1 MSLRKLLLDKC
12 VHTTIL
18 PSPKN
23 ASPINHKIHSWP
35 MIFRSFLP
43 SPFPSCSLAGQAET
57 KLQLILNMWMNVGTW
72 QCLIELDFG
81 SNRMPTGLKRVFA
94 YFLCQIIMRSRR
106 TTLVKSV
113 GRRPAASSFKR
124 KKLRCGVKD
133 DGHAHKC
140 SRVARTPLMYL

>member
-1 MSLRKLLLDKC
+1 MRAQYDSAEAK
-12 VHTTIL
+12 
-18 PSPKN
+18 KN
-23 ASPINHKIHSWP
+23 CSPINHKIHCCP
-35 MIFRSFLP
+35 MIFRTFLP
-43 SPFPSCSLAGQAET
+43 ISFHRCSLAGRAET
-57 KLQLILNMWMNVGTW
+57 TLQLILNMWMNACTW
-72 QCLIELDFG
+72 QCLIELDST
-81 SNRMPTGLKRVFA
+81 SNRMPTRLKCVFA
-94 YFLCQIIMRSRR
+94 YFLWQIIMRSTIIRR